1 MLIDDFQT
9 NRLSTHLNSTIEIHL
24 LTNLFCEDER
34 EDDVKVEEEADQSEQ
49 GEDQTQNHLQS
60 DNFHGNLLVSK
71 LQRKTIDV
79 NKEKLPDT

>member
-9 NRLSTHLNSTIEIHL
+9 NRLSTHLNSTKEIHL

-60 DNFHGNLLVSK
+60 DNFQSVNF
-71 LQRKTIDV
+71 KTIEV
-79 NKEKLPDT
+79 NKEKLLDT